1 MIWEFWIERHRT
13 SGRQRSGE
21 SFTPTE
27 PAEGRREHEA
37 RNFGEL
43 WKWRRCGN
51 VGNPKAGFPTFPQ
64 RLGNLAKAARFP
76 HFHSSYGSLL
86 RLNRTTPAERT
97 GCGGK
102 VEIQKAG
109 FPTFPPHRWP
119 AAQGRN
125 LKSVYDV
132 PGTLCIPCA
141 GLDRHSCRRPAALF
155 ARAER
160 NGYHPANNV
169 SPLKCL

>member
-21 SFTPTE
+21 SFRPAE
-27 PAEGRREHEA
+27 AAEGRREHEA
-37 RNFGEL
+37 RSSGEL

-51 VGNPKAGFPTFPQ
+51 VGNPKAG
-64 RLGNLAKAARFP
+64 FP

-102 VEIQKAG
+102 SGNPKSRI
-109 FPTFPPHRWP
+109 PTFPPHRWP

-125 LKSVYDV
+125 PKVSTMCPVRCVYHVPVLTLK
-132 PGTLCIPCA
+132 
-141 GLDRHSCRRPAALF
+141 PA
-155 ARAER
+155 
-160 NGYHPANNV
+160 PATT
-169 SPLKCL
+169 